1 MGMREIESARHM
13 DILRGSSPNKNIE
26 GSSGTVLI
34 SDLQPGNLPGQD
46 TVESIRVAICDG
58 CATIRYGLDRIL
70 KNAPGIDVVMHA
82 SSPVEVLNNAAD
94 LEVDII
100 QVDIDDGNRPWLEYL
115 TELREKLPR
124 AKILVFTDSR
134 NQELIIGTVEMG
146 VEALLRKTDT
156 DADEIIITLRAVHEG
171 SRVMAPCVT
180 EALLSRIQSRQ
191 LMEQAQLSTREREV
205 LNLIA
210 TGRSNSDIAD
220 NLFISIRTVKFHVS
234 SILAKLNVKNRTE
247 AALWLN

>member
-1 MGMREIESARHM
+1 MGMGEVESAREI
-13 DILRGSSPNKNIE
+13 DILRGSNPNKDIE
-26 GSSGTVLI
+26 GSLGTVRI
-34 SDLQPGNLPGQD
+34 SDLQPGNLPGKD
-46 TVESIRVAICDG
+46 TVESVRVVICDG

-70 KNAPGIDVVMHA
+70 NNAPGINVVMHA

-100 QVDIDDGNRPWLEYL
+100 QVDIDDENQPWLEYL

-124 AKILVFTDSR
+124 AKILVFTDCR

-146 VEALLRKTDT
+146 VEALLRKTHT
-156 DADEIIITLRAVHEG
+156 EADEIINTIRAVHEG
-171 SRVMAPCVT
+171 SRVLAPCVT

-210 TGRSNSDIAD
+210 TGKSNNDIAD
-220 NLFISIRTVKFHVS
+220 NLSISIRTVKFHVS
-234 SILAKLNVKNRTE
+234 SILAKLKVKNRTE
-247 AALWLN
+247 AALWLI

>member
-124 AKILVFTDSR
+124 AKILVFTDCR

-180 EALLSRIQSRQ
+180 EALLNRIQSRQ

-205 LNLIA
+205 LKLIA